1 MAFYSARHYRAVS
14 PPADTAEQIRERRI
28 YRMASERAMAERR
41 EKFPTIT
48 GENFAAACAYQ
59 EQRIAFHVKRI
70 NAMPLTYP
78 FDQNPEKR

>member
-14 PPADTAEQIRERRI
+14 PPTDTDEQIRERRI
-28 YRMASERAMAERR
+28 YQMASERGMADRR
-41 EKFPTIT
+41 EKFPKIT
-48 GENFAAACAYQ
+48 GENFAAVCAYQ

-70 NAMPLTYP
+70 KSMPRTYP